1 MPGRTASL
9 GGWMSGDL
17 LTLRM
22 MVVSADDAVQQQWR
36 QGAELASVPIE
47 FRAENAEDAIRPL
60 KKGGFDIVVVD
71 AALAVDEPAAL
82 IGAAR
87 HAKPAPLIALLAPPQ
102 IARLEGGDVTLPQP
116 ASADDVRTLVERCVR
131 LRLPKRVL
139 VVDDS
144 STMRSIVRKILS
156 GSRFKLEVSEAEE
169 GKDALA
175 KVANGCDLVLLDC
188 NMPGI
193 DGFATL
199 AQIRQIAPRVDVVMM
214 TTTEDEA
221 TAGRAKV
228 SGAVAFL
235 KKPFYPADID
245 TVITRIYGGTN

>member
-1 MPGRTASL
+1 
-9 GGWMSGDL
+9 MSGDL

-22 MVVSADDAVQQQWR
+22 MVVSAEDAVQQQWR
-36 QGAELASVPIE
+36 QGAGLASVPIE
-47 FRAENAEDAIRPL
+47 FRAENAEAAVGPL
-60 KKGGFDIVVVD
+60 RKGGFDIVVID
-71 AALAVDEPAAL
+71 AALAVDEPVEL

-87 HAKPAPLIALLAPPQ
+87 HGKPVPLVALLAPPQ
-102 IARLEGGDVTLPQP
+102 IAQLEGGDLTLPEP
-116 ASADDVRTLVERCVR
+116 TSVDDAHALVERCIR

-175 KVANGCDLVLLDC
+175 KVTNGCDLVLLDC

-193 DGFATL
+193 DGFETL
-199 AQIRQIAPRVDVVMM
+199 ARIRQIAPRVDVVMM
-214 TTTEDEA
+214 TATEDEA
-221 TAGRAKV
+221 IAGRAQA

-245 TVITRIYGGTN
+245 GVITRIYSGSK

>member
-1 MPGRTASL
+1 
-9 GGWMSGDL
+9 MSGDL

-22 MVVSADDAVQQQWR
+22 MVVSSDDAIQQRWR
-36 QGAELASVPIE
+36 EGASLASVPIE
-47 FRAENAEDAIRPL
+47 FSADESDSAIAPL
-60 KKGGFDIVVVD
+60 KRGGFDIVIID
-71 AALAVDEPAAL
+71 AALAVDEPVEL

-87 HAKPAPLIALLAPPQ
+87 HAKPAPLIAMLAPPQ
-102 IARLEGGDVTLPQP
+102 IAQVEGGDLTLQQP
-116 ASADDVRTLVERCVR
+116 ENVEQARDLVERCVR
-131 LRLPKRVL
+131 LRLPKRIL

-144 STMRSIVRKILS
+144 KTMRSIVRKILT
-156 GSRFKLEVSEAEE
+156 GSRFTLEVTEAEE

-193 DGFATL
+193 DGFETL
-199 AQIRQIAPRVDVVMM
+199 AQIRQIAPKVDVVMM

-221 TAGRAKV
+221 IAGRAQA

-245 TVITRIYGGTN
+245 AVITRIYGG